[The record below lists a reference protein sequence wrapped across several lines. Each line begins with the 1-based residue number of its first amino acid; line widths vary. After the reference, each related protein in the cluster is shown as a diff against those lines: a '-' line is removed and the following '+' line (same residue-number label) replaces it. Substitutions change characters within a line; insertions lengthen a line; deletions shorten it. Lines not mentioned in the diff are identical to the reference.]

1 MLCPAQQPIY
11 LNSKTPMFQQYTTTQ
26 TVSREEAVLH
36 KIRRSVW
43 WRRASTCVDPHY
55 SNDSG
60 VMLTDHLTAVT
71 DNVERIFTTRHL
83 SFLTRL
89 FLLVEDMGLSKEKI
103 REELKIAAML
113 HDIGK
118 TEDDKSITMPHP
130 LNGHLTTKRHSVVGV
145 YAAQEIFH
153 QCDLLSEEEKAT
165 IYSVIEEHDVP
176 YGLFREYKPQRK
188 RPSFERWQQLD
199 EKISDQP
206 GAGLMYL
213 LLFKLAD
220 VHGHCNIED
229 VIWFFDSVNQ
239 TYFRALGLQLPVPRE
254 SDIR

>member
-1 MLCPAQQPIY
+1 MLRESQQPIG
-11 LNSKTPMFQQYTTTQ
+11 LNSKTPMIQQYTTTQ
-26 TVSREEAVLH
+26 IASREETVLH

-55 SNDSG
+55 SNTSG
-60 VMLTDHLTAVT
+60 VMLVDHLTAVT
-71 DNVERIFTTRHL
+71 ENVERIFTARHL

-89 FLLVEDMGLSKEKI
+89 FLVVEDMGLSKEKI

-130 LNGHLTTKRHSVVGV
+130 LDGHLTIKRHSVVGV
-145 YAAQEIFH
+145 FAAKDIFH
-153 QCDLLSEEEKAT
+153 HCDLLTEEEKSI

-176 YGLFREYKPQRK
+176 YGLFREYKQQRK
-188 RPSFERWQQLD
+188 RPSFECWQELND
-199 EKISDQP
+199 RVCAQP
-206 GAGLMYL
+206 GVGLMYL

-229 VIWFFDSVNQ
+229 VIWFFESVSK
-239 TYFRALGLQLPVPRE
+239 TYFSALGLQLPVPRE

>member
-1 MLCPAQQPIY
+1 MI
-11 LNSKTPMFQQYTTTQ
+11 QQYTATQ

-55 SNDSG
+55 SNTSG
-60 VMLTDHLTAVT
+60 VMLVDHLTAVT
-71 DNVERIFTTRHL
+71 DNVERIFTARHL
-83 SFLTRL
+83 SFLCRL
-89 FLLVEDMGLSKEKI
+89 FLVVESMGLSKDKI
-103 REELKIAAML
+103 REELKFAAML

-118 TEDDKSITMPHP
+118 TEDDKSVTIPHP
-130 LNGHLTTKRHSVVGV
+130 LDGHLTIKRHSIVSLF
-145 YAAQEIFH
+145 AAKDILH
-153 QCDLLSEEEKAT
+153 HCDLLSEEEKAT
-165 IYSVIEEHDVP
+165 IYSVIEQHDVP
-176 YGLFREYKPQRK
+176 YGLFREYKAQRM

-199 EKISDQP
+199 EKISAQP
-206 GAGLMYL
+206 GVGMMYL

-229 VIWFFDSVNQ
+229 VIWFFESVSQ
-239 TYFRALGLQLPVPRE
+239 TYFRPLGLTLPVPRE

>member
-1 MLCPAQQPIY
+1 MY
-11 LNSKTPMFQQYTTTQ
+11 LNSKTPMIQQYTATQ
-26 TVSREEAVLH
+26 TVSREEAVLQ

-55 SNDSG
+55 ANTSG
-60 VMLTDHLTAVT
+60 VMLVDHLTAVT

-83 SFLTRL
+83 SFLCRL
-89 FLLVEDMGLSKEKI
+89 FLVVEAMGLSKDSI
-103 REELKIAAML
+103 REELRIVAML

-118 TEDDKSITMPHP
+118 TEDDKSVTIPHP
-130 LNGHLTTKRHSVVGV
+130 LNGHPTIKRHSVVGLC
-145 YAAQEIFH
+145 AAKDIFH
-153 QCDLLSEEEKAT
+153 HCDLLSEEEKAT

-176 YGLFREYKPQRK
+176 YGLFREYKSQRK
-188 RPSFERWQQLD
+188 RPTFERWQQLD

-206 GAGLMYL
+206 GVGLMYL

-220 VHGHCNIED
+220 THGHSNIED
-229 VIWFFDSVNQ
+229 VIWFFEAVSH
-239 TYFRALGLQLPVPRE
+239 TYFRPLGLTLPVPRE